1 MTVFNVFK
9 NQVYSEKSRV
19 CQRKEK
25 GIPCIVAKVPIIA
38 LSKRPSSKHSKTCR
52 TVPEI
57 G

>member
-25 GIPCIVAKVPIIA
+25 GIPRGLNA
-38 LSKRPSSKHSKTCR
+38 LSVEASVEVAFP
-52 TVPEI
+52 V
-57 G
+57 